1 MGRLDVCVLI
11 GINSQKNIDI
21 ENLQKTF
28 FLKKLEIKKKEEQ
41 QSETTKVKAERV
53 GRTWKKRDDST
64 NRRTRD

>member
-28 FLKKLEIKKKEEQ
+28 FLIKLEI
-41 QSETTKVKAERV
+41 
-53 GRTWKKRDDST
+53 
-64 NRRTRD
+64 